1 MALAGTPRI
10 VQGLPS
16 YRPNDLF
23 ETSFRPNPTLPGF
36 FPGAGGFFHGH
47 ASGSKRFMFFG
58 TDFGPL
64 SYQQGLERT
73 GGEPKTN
80 ETIRF
85 LRAIVERANIPL
97 DACFLTNAVLCMRL
111 GDSATDTFSI
121 WERYPDYV
129 AACAQWHRAFIAE
142 TRPKLVALMGLPHL
156 KVFGPILFPELS
168 SHWAGL
174 RTLADVFN
182 ASKETLRLNVGTQVL
197 LMHHPSHWPAYPS
210 AFKARIVDHLS
221 AAASE

>member
-1 MALAGTPRI
+1 M
-10 VQGLPS
+10 QKLPS

-23 ETSFRPNPTLPGF
+23 ETSFQLNPNLPGF

-47 ASGSKRFMFFG
+47 ASGNKRFLFFG

-64 SYQQGLERT
+64 GYQQGLERT
-73 GGEPKTN
+73 GGEPESN

-85 LRAIVERANIPL
+85 LRGVVEQAAIPL
-97 DACFLTNAVLCMRL
+97 NACFLTNAVLCMRL
-111 GDSATDTFSI
+111 GNSATATFPI

-129 AACAQWHRAFIAE
+129 AACAQWHRSFIAKTHPE
-142 TRPKLVALMGLPHL
+142 LVALMGVPHL

-174 RTLADVFN
+174 RTLKDVFN
-182 ASKETLRLNVGTQVL
+182 ASKETLRLKAGTQVL
-197 LMHHPSHWPAYPS
+197 LVHHPSHWPAYPA
-210 AFKARIVDHLS
+210 AFKTRILKHLS
-221 AAASE
+221 AVASQ